1 VSEPLAARAE
11 PQVFVARQPVV
22 DPRERVYGYE
32 LLFRD
37 SLDNVYPKTDGARAS
52 ARVIADSSLVFGIR
66 QLTGGRRAFINFT
79 RETLLAGYAQLLPRE
94 LVVVEVLESVGPEA
108 DVVEACGEL
117 RRLGYTLALDDFPG
131 QDWDSPL
138 LALAHMVKIDVRVTA
153 SASLAAIAK
162 TAVKRGLI
170 PLAEK
175 VETREEYDAAVA
187 HGYQYFQG
195 YFLSHPVILSGRQI
209 STVKL
214 QLLRLL
220 AQVHAPTLNIAR
232 VAEVI
237 ERDVALSYKLMR
249 FINSA
254 FFSFKTRITSVRHGL
269 TLIGDA
275 AIRKWVS
282 LLALAEIAADRPTEL
297 LLSSLARARA
307 CELIVERAGR
317 GGEAT
322 DAFLVGLFSLLDALL
337 GVPMAEALRE
347 LPISADSRAALLGGG
362 PLRPVLEGTTACER
376 GAWTALEGVAR
387 ALGVPDAAMA
397 GAHVEALAWAEETL
411 GHTGGQDEAR

>member
-1 VSEPLAARAE
+1 VSEPLAARPE
-11 PQVFVARQPVV
+11 SRVFVARQPVV
-22 DPRERVYGYE
+22 DRREHVYGYE

-37 SLDNVYPKTDGARAS
+37 SLDNVFPRTDGSRAS
-52 ARVIADSSLVFGIR
+52 ARVIADSALIFGIR

-94 LVVVEVLESVGPEA
+94 LLVVEVLESVRPEPE
-108 DVVEACGEL
+108 VVEACREL

-131 QDWDSPL
+131 DDWESPL
-138 LALAHMVKIDVRVTA
+138 VALAHMVKVDVRVA
-153 SASLAAIAK
+153 APSALAGIA
-162 TAVKRGLI
+162 AAAAKRGLL

-175 VETREEYDAAVA
+175 VETRAEYEAAA
-187 HGYQYFQG
+187 AGGYQYFQG
-195 YFLSHPVILSGRQI
+195 FFLSAPVVVSGRQI

-214 QLLRLL
+214 QLLRLI
-220 AQVHAPTLNIAR
+220 AQVHAPTLDIPR

-237 ERDVALSYKLMR
+237 ERDVALSYKLLR

-297 LLSSLARARA
+297 LRSSLARARA
-307 CELIVERAGR
+307 CELIVERVGRSREAG
-317 GGEAT
+317 
-322 DAFLVGLFSLLDALL
+322 DAFLVGLFSQLDALL
-337 GVPMAEALRE
+337 GVTMAEALTD
-347 LPISADSRAALLGGG
+347 LPISAPSRAALLGGG
-362 PLRPVLEGTTACER
+362 PLRPVLDGTTACER
-376 GAWTALEGVAR
+376 GAWAALGDVAR
-387 ALGVPDAAMA
+387 ALGVADAAVA
-397 GAHVEALAWAEETL
+397 GAHLEALAWAEEAAGVAATS
-411 GHTGGQDEAR
+411 EAG